1 MFAALEYTPE
11 LSLPGDE
18 KMIRTACIALGCLLL
33 AGCTTNP
40 DGTRSVNRTAVG
52 GAVGAV
58 AGGLLGNRL
67 DKKGSRTGGTVA
79 GAAVGAAIGGGVG
92 YALDSQQRAFEDE
105 LEKEQAA
112 NEIEIERVRD
122 DLLKLT
128 LDSEVSF
135 DYNSAAIK
143 PAFQQSLTK
152 LSNVLTK
159 YDRNQVTIV
168 GHTDSTGSDAYNQ
181 DLSIR
186 RANSVVSELE
196 NRGVPRGILRAEGR
210 GEREPRADNST
221 EAGRQLNR
229 RVEILIQ
236 PDPSTV

>member
-1 MFAALEYTPE
+1 
-11 LSLPGDE
+11 
-18 KMIRTACIALGCLLL
+18 MIRTACIAISCLLL
-33 AGCTTNP
+33 ASCQTNT
-40 DGTRSVNRTAVG
+40 DGTTSVNRTAVG

-67 DKKGSRTGGTVA
+67 DRKGSRKGGTIAGAVA
-79 GAAVGAAIGGGVG
+79 GAAVGAGVG
-92 YALDSQQRAFEDE
+92 YALDSQQRAFEEE

-135 DYNSAAIK
+135 DYDSASIK

-152 LSNVLTK
+152 LANVLTK
-159 YDRNQVTIV
+159 YDRNRVTVV
-168 GHTDSTGSDAYNQ
+168 GHTDLTGSDAYNQ

-186 RANSVVSELE
+186 RADSVVTELE
-196 NRGVPRGILRAEGR
+196 NRGVPRGILRADGR
-210 GEREPRADNST
+210 GEREPRADNGT

>member
-1 MFAALEYTPE
+1 M
-11 LSLPGDE
+11 
-18 KMIRTACIALGCLLL
+18 MRTAWIALGCLLV

-40 DGTRSVNRTAVG
+40 DGTQSVNKAAVG
-52 GAVGAV
+52 GAIGAV
-58 AGGLLGNRL
+58 AGGIIGNRL

-79 GAAVGAAIGGGVG
+79 GAVAGAAVGGGLG
-92 YALDSQQRAFEDE
+92 YLFDKQ
-105 LEKEQAA
+105 EKEFEQELANERAA
-112 NEIEIERVRD
+112 NQIEIERVRD

-135 DYNSAAIK
+135 DYDSAAIK
-143 PAFQQSLTK
+143 PAFQPSLTK
-152 LSNVLTK
+152 LANVLAK
-159 YDRNQVTIV
+159 YDRNQVTVV

-181 DLSIR
+181 GLSVR
-186 RANSVVSELE
+186 RAEAVVSELVG
-196 NRGVPRGILRAEGR
+196 RGVPPSMLRAEGV
-210 GEREPRADNST
+210 GESQPRADNGT

>member
-1 MFAALEYTPE
+1 
-11 LSLPGDE
+11 
-18 KMIRTACIALGCLLL
+18 MIRTACIALSCLFF
-33 AGCTTNP
+33 ASCTTNP
-40 DGTRSVNRTAVG
+40 DGTTSVNRTAVG
-52 GAVGAV
+52 GAIGAV
-58 AGGLLGNRL
+58 AGGVIGNRL
-67 DKKGSRTGGTVA
+67 DKKGSRKGGTIAGAVA
-79 GAAVGAAIGGGVG
+79 GAAVGAGVG
-92 YALDSQQRAFEDE
+92 YALDSQEKAFEKE
-105 LEKEQAA
+105 LEEERAA

-152 LSNVLTK
+152 LANVLSK
-159 YDRNQVTIV
+159 YDRNRVTIV

-181 DLSIR
+181 NLSVR
-186 RANSVVSELE
+186 RAESVVAELR
-196 NRGVPRGILRAEGR
+196 NRGVPSDILTAEGR
-210 GEREPRADNST
+210 GEREPRADNGT

>member
-1 MFAALEYTPE
+1 
-11 LSLPGDE
+11 
-18 KMIRTACIALGCLLL
+18 MIRTACIALGCFLL
-33 AGCTTNP
+33 ASCTTNP
-40 DGTRSVNRTAVG
+40 DGTTSVNRTAVG
-52 GAVGAV
+52 GAIGAV
-58 AGGLLGNRL
+58 AGGVIGNRL
-67 DKKGSRTGGTVA
+67 DKKGSRKGGTAIGAVA
-79 GAAVGAAIGGGVG
+79 GAAVGAGVG
-92 YALDSQQRAFEDE
+92 YALDSQQKEFERELEDE
-105 LEKEQAA
+105 RAA

-152 LSNVLTK
+152 LANVLNK
-159 YDRNQVTIV
+159 YDRNNVTVV
-168 GHTDSTGSDAYNQ
+168 GHTDSTGSEAYNQ
-181 DLSIR
+181 DLSVR
-186 RANSVVSELE
+186 RADSVIGELR
-196 NRGVPRGILRAEGR
+196 NRGVPGQILRADGR
-210 GEREPRADNST
+210 GELEPRADNST

>member
-1 MFAALEYTPE
+1 MM
-11 LSLPGDE
+11 
-18 KMIRTACIALGCLLL
+18 KTAWVALGCLLI

-40 DGTRSVNRTAVG
+40 DGTQSVNKAAVG
-52 GAVGAV
+52 GAIGAV
-58 AGGLLGNRL
+58 AGGIIGNRL
-67 DKKGSRTGGTVA
+67 DKKGSRTGGTIAGAVA
-79 GAAVGAAIGGGVG
+79 GAAAGGGIG
-92 YALDSQQRAFEDE
+92 YIFDKQEREFEEE
-105 LEKEQAA
+105 LAQERAA

-135 DYNSAAIK
+135 DFDSAAIK
-143 PAFQQSLTK
+143 PAFAPSLTK
-152 LSNVLTK
+152 LANVLAK

-168 GHTDSTGSDAYNQ
+168 GHTDSSGSDAYNQ
-181 DLSIR
+181 GLSVR
-186 RANSVVSELE
+186 RAEAVVNELSS
-196 NRGVPRGILRAEGR
+196 RGVPNSMMTAAGR
-210 GEREPRADNST
+210 GESEPRADNAT